1 MREKDGRGRQNMA
14 DRDRAGE
21 VNAEGDTETE
31 MQDWCQANNLSLKYR
46 RVRHLELNCELR
58 NEEKK
63 SEETRIEQICSFS
76 NKRFLLL
83 AAISL
88 FFL

>member
-14 DRDRAGE
+14 DRAGE
-21 VNAEGDTETE
+21 VNAEGETETE
-31 MQDWCQANNLSLKYR
+31 IQDWCQANNLSLKCR

-76 NKRFLLL
+76 NN
-83 AAISL
+83 
-88 FFL
+88 